1 MNDSR
6 SQLDAHSFYG
16 TLQCRASNLYYKQI
30 KQRPLIISRSTFAGH
45 GKYASHWLGDNHA
58 KVEDMTISVVSSM
71 KFNIFG
77 IPLVGA
83 DICGFSGNQTTPE
96 LCARWHQIGAFQPFS
111 RNHRDCK
118 YSQEPWRFNETFFDN
133 KTKTSYMDIMKQA
146 IQRKYHLLRYYY
158 TQMSQLSFGNNTQST
173 VYKPL
178 FFEFPEDPGAYT
190 DIPNNVMI
198 GQALKTSVNA
208 VNLTQT
214 ETEFYFPAGTWC
226 SLFEPV
232 GDCITTEIGQT
243 WPLPSS
249 LNDSFVHIRE
259 GFVVP
264 MQDATKLKANTTVD
278 LQNSPVDLH
287 ILGQYRVPG
296 IMSWAAE
303 GLYVNDDG
311 LTVETEG
318 NVNQYYMKATY
329 TQQQPGQV
337 ETITVQFL
345 QRMIASNYFNATNN
359 CSSVNAADWL
369 QTLYI
374 YNADSF
380 KQHDTW
386 FAMVSYT
393 DSEGEYY
400 AIGTAEYDQKTNR
413 IILDKSQEPVHWVC
427 LTRAFRLVLTAQG

>member
-1 MNDSR
+1 
-6 SQLDAHSFYG
+6 
-16 TLQCRASNLYYKQI
+16 
-30 KQRPLIISRSTFAGH
+30 
-45 GKYASHWLGDNHA
+45 
-58 KVEDMTISVVSSM
+58 
-71 KFNIFG
+71 
-77 IPLVGA
+77 
-83 DICGFSGNQTTPE
+83 
-96 LCARWHQIGAFQPFS
+96 
-111 RNHRDCK
+111 
-118 YSQEPWRFNETFFDN
+118 
-133 KTKTSYMDIMKQA
+133 
-146 IQRKYHLLRYYY
+146 
-158 TQMSQLSFGNNTQST
+158 
-173 VYKPL
+173 
-178 FFEFPEDPGAYT
+178 
-190 DIPNNVMI
+190 MI

-232 GDCITTEIGQT
+232 GDCIITEIGQT

-278 LQNSPVDLH
+278 LQNSPIDLH